1 MKLGQNLQEEM
12 HDQQVGASYNSYNSQ
27 ASTGSNGAGL
37 SSSSFANL
45 RKRALDAGR
54 QQMMQNIIKDTHQN
68 EECKNMGADDT
79 QKSRGS
85 TIQWSSL

>member
-1 MKLGQNLQEEM
+1 MKLNQNQQEDTRNSQM
-12 HDQQVGASYNSYNSQ
+12 GAYNSQ
-27 ASTGSNGAGL
+27 TSTGSNGAGL

-68 EECKNMGADDT
+68 EENKNFEPDDT
-79 QKSRGS
+79 
-85 TIQWSSL
+85 